1 MMLMDNTSQNKY
13 ENQIN
18 IDLLFPTVIGR
29 FQDINF
35 TNRVLEISGDILDK
49 TKGNN
54 FLTYHQL
61 DYSSTFR
68 DQEITE
74 YINSF
79 SWIKEYLLS
88 LSYTFI
94 DTIGYSSLGEL
105 DVQAFFS
112 RMTKGDKHP
121 FHVHD
126 NSVLS
131 GVAYLETNND
141 CAPIIFEDPRKVRH
155 FNQLVSKET
164 PQLTNNIYES
174 ILPKKGEILI
184 WESWLSHSVDL
195 NECDCRETLVF
206 NIGRK

>member
-68 DQEITE
+68 KQEITE
-74 YINSF
+74 
-79 SWIKEYLLS
+79 
-88 LSYTFI
+88 
-94 DTIGYSSLGEL
+94 
-105 DVQAFFS
+105 
-112 RMTKGDKHP
+112 
-121 FHVHD
+121 
-126 NSVLS
+126 
-131 GVAYLETNND
+131 
-141 CAPIIFEDPRKVRH
+141 
-155 FNQLVSKET
+155 
-164 PQLTNNIYES
+164 
-174 ILPKKGEILI
+174 
-184 WESWLSHSVDL
+184 
-195 NECDCRETLVF
+195 
-206 NIGRK
+206 